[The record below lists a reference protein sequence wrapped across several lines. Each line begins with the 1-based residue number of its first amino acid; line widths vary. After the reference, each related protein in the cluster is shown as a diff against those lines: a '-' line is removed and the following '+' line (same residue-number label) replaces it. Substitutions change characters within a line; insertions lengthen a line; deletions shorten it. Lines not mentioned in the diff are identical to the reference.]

1 MRIHLLLAATLAAT
15 ATHASAADLTLS
27 SSGYNYFHRAG
38 ATLAEHDADVRECVV
53 QARKAS
59 QPDTQMGAG
68 GGLIGALVLGV
79 VKGVM
84 DGIGERRGMAANI
97 ENCMVVRGWTVRR
110 LPASQGAT
118 LAALTQPEQ
127 SKALASMVGAA
138 EPADEL
144 ARAFGNDAQQTTTVM
159 FTPAGDLDKLSL
171 SITALAPPPKDAPPP
186 AVAPPQ
192 PRMKK
197 SAWPAKPLKPD
208 QLAATPVDA
217 TLVVVRLT
225 GGQMQGGEQLLF
237 SRTGPD
243 ATTPAWTDGQPGAFA
258 APLPIKMFAKS
269 DVAYDTTLVFAV
281 PPGQWRLIG
290 AARGMF
296 IASFCLGQPAFT
308 AAKGETVFAGTFTLA
323 GERLGPDLD
332 LEPAKAALSALPDR
346 VAQLKPASYV
356 NGTLSDCGGAY
367 IYALEAPGAPF
378 VEGYRYGSA
387 AKALAT
393 TANAEPAPAPEVSGV
408 AH

>member
-1 MRIHLLLAATLAAT
+1 MRIHLLLAAAFAAT
-15 ATHASAADLTLS
+15 TTHASAADLTLS
-27 SSGYNYFHRAG
+27 TSGYNYFHRAN
-38 ATLAEHDADVRECVV
+38 ATLAQHDTDVRECMVL
-53 QARKAS
+53 ARKAN
-59 QPDTQMGAG
+59 QPDTQMGSG

-84 DGIGERRGMAANI
+84 DGIGQRRGMAANI

-110 LPASQGAT
+110 LPNAQGAA
-118 LAALTQPEQ
+118 LAAQSQAEQ
-127 SKALASMVGAA
+127 SKALASLVGAA
-138 EPADEL
+138 DPTDE
-144 ARAFGNDAQQTTTVM
+144 AVRAFDNDAQRASTVM

-171 SITALAPPPKDAPPP
+171 SLTALAPPPKDAPPP
-186 AVAPPQ
+186 PVAPAQ
-192 PRMKK
+192 PKMKK
-197 SAWPAKPLKPD
+197 SSWPAKPLKPE
-208 QLAATPVDA
+208 QLAATPTDA
-217 TLVVVRLT
+217 SLVVVRLT
-225 GGQMQGGEQLLF
+225 GGQSQGGEQLLF

-243 ATTPAWTDGQPGAFA
+243 ATTPAWADGQPGAFA

-269 DVAYDTTLVFAV
+269 DVTYDTTLVFAL

-308 AAKGETVFAGTFTLA
+308 VAKGETVFAGTFSLG

-332 LEPAKAALSALPDR
+332 LEPTKAALSALPER
-346 VAQLKPASYV
+346 AAQVKAANYV

-378 VEGYRYGSA
+378 TEGYSYGSA
-387 AKALAT
+387 AKTLAT
-393 TANAEPAPAPEVSGV
+393 TATVQPAPAPEASG
-408 AH
+408 ASH